1 MAATILLAGWGL
13 WHLRPAGGLAVGP
26 PALPSPVLT
35 TSPSPQSPSPQATPT
50 PTLDRQAPDKLVIKK
65 IALSATLETVGLHRD
80 GTIEQ
85 PPLSKYDRAFWYR
98 NGPAPGEV
106 GPAVILGHVDTKD
119 HLGVFF
125 YLSKLRP
132 GDEVE
137 VVRHDKSTAVFT
149 VTSIEQYPKTN
160 FPTERV
166 YGHTAEPALRLIT
179 CGGRFDRRT
188 GHYLDNVIVFATMT
202 GFRAPPS

>member
-13 WHLRPAGGLAVGP
+13 WHLRPAGGLAAGP
-26 PALPSPVLT
+26 PALPSPVLSA
-35 TSPSPQSPSPQATPT
+35 SPSPPAKPVLG
-50 PTLDRQAPDKLVIKK
+50 LDRQAPSKIVIKK
-65 IALSATLETVGLHRD
+65 ISLSATLETVGMSAN
-80 GTIEQ
+80 GTVEE

-98 NGPAPGEV
+98 NGPGPGEV

-132 GDEVE
+132 GDQVEVE
-137 VVRHDKSTAVFT
+137 RRDKSTVVFT
-149 VTSIEQYPKTN
+149 VTSVEEFPKTN
-160 FPTERV
+160 FPTQRV
-166 YGHTAEPALRLIT
+166 YGHTDEPTLRLIT
-179 CGGRFDRRT
+179 CGGTFDRHT

-202 GFRAPPS
+202 GSRPPSL